1 MKRTTIGFRSSV
13 VQQPSDFICA
23 GFLQKRTSS
32 VVARWQRRFFVA
44 AGHYLKYF
52 KDETESHLLAAIDL
66 NSVDVMPLD
75 AVGRGAFFIVL
86 HDVSDAAKQPA
97 PEYIRLKAA
106 NEAERNQ
113 WVSGLGK
120 LKQLYADT
128 IGVPAQVPPSPFGR
142 TPPSS

>member
-52 KDETESHLLAAIDL
+52 KDEQRRTCLGSLPLMDMTAVSCEDL
-66 NSVDVMPLD
+66 GG
-75 AVGRGAFFIVL
+75 VGARSA
-86 HDVSDAAKQPA
+86 
-97 PEYIRLKAA
+97 
-106 NEAERNQ
+106 
-113 WVSGLGK
+113 
-120 LKQLYADT
+120 
-128 IGVPAQVPPSPFGR
+128 
-142 TPPSS
+142 